1 MGFLTLRHRKFVA
14 IIAIVSS
21 VGFLLG
27 TLLEIVKLPLK
38 PKDQLS
44 SPGSN
49 PNPGNNKQNSPNSKL
64 SVQENDV
71 KLPYSEQEWL
81 LKCQLANGAIVQTP
95 SSSTVIPYFAN
106 LAAMSLVDIQP
117 PRAKLYILW
126 YLSNLNHPDR
136 WGLSGTIYDYKLR
149 DGSLV
154 PTYSYD
160 SADSYASTF
169 LSLVARYY
177 RETNDANFIK
187 ENVDRIDMVAEVI
200 VSLQDKDGLVFVK
213 PGSKTKYLMDNAE
226 NFRGITD
233 WAQTLESIGFVSK
246 ASEYKKVADRIL
258 NGIENV
264 LYDNSKGKYA
274 WFYNSLWKWK
284 RFPKQGK
291 WYPDAVSQIYLIL
304 SGVLSTDDPRA
315 IQIWNDFNTQFPSW
329 ELGAKTDKFPWG
341 SIALAA
347 CQMNDIERACQFV
360 EWVKKEFID
369 RDRPYPWYV
378 LESSM
383 LIKLYTFL
391 QSYPTADTNPVSTAI
406 NAMIT

>member
-1 MGFLTLRHRKFVA
+1 VPLGFLTLRRRKFVA
-14 IIAIVSS
+14 IIVTMSALGV
-21 VGFLLG
+21 LLG
-27 TLLEIVKLPLK
+27 ILIEIIKLPLK

-44 SPGSN
+44 SPGNN
-49 PNPGNNKQNSPNSKL
+49 PEPGNNKQNNSNPK
-64 SVQENDV
+64 VFAQENDAN
-71 KLPYSEQEWL
+71 LRYSEQEWL

-95 SSSTVIPYFAN
+95 SSNRVIPYFAN
-106 LAAMSLVDIQP
+106 LAAISLVDIQP
-117 PRAKLYILW
+117 ARAKLYISW
-126 YLSNLNHPDR
+126 YLNNLNHPDR
-136 WGLSGTIYDYKLR
+136 WGLPGTIYDYKLR

-200 VSLQDKDGLVFVK
+200 VSLQDKDGLVFVR

-233 WAQTLESIGFVSK
+233 WAQTLESLGFVSK
-246 ASEYKKVADRIL
+246 ASKYREVADRIMD
-258 NGIENV
+258 GIENV
-264 LYDNSKGKYA
+264 LYDKSRGKYA

-284 RFPKQGK
+284 RFPKQGR

-304 SGVLSTDDPRA
+304 SGVLSTDDPRTM
-315 IQIWNDFNTQFPSW
+315 QIWNDFNTQFPSW
-329 ELGAKTDKFPWG
+329 ESGAKNDKFPWG

-347 CQMNDIERACQFV
+347 CQMNDIERVCQFV
-360 EWVKKEFID
+360 ESVKEDFID
-369 RDRPYPWYV
+369 RCRPYPWYI
-378 LESSM
+378 LESST
-383 LIKLYTFL
+383 LIQLYTFL
-391 QSYPTADTNPVSTAI
+391 QNYQDSAPRALAGR
-406 NAMIT
+406 